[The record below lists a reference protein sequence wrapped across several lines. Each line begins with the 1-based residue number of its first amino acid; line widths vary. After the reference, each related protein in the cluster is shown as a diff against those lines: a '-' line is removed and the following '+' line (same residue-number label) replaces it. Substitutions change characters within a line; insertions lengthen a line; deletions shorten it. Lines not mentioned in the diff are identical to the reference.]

1 MYIYI
6 HILYQKT
13 IYLCT
18 LLLVSLLLPKIMQVN
33 KPWKMTLVE
42 DRQTTDYRLS
52 FWLIMSVSVIV
63 IVIVIAID
71 AVCYRYSYAN
81 AKGCRIFNSK

>member
-1 MYIYI
+1 
-6 HILYQKT
+6 
-13 IYLCT
+13 
-18 LLLVSLLLPKIMQVN
+18 
-33 KPWKMTLVE
+33 MTLVE